1 MSDLARESS
10 NSRPD
15 NFRGTTPLCE
25 TGGPAIEARN
35 LTKIFDD
42 RDRGSVEAVKDFSLS
57 CHFGEVFGLLGPNGA
72 GKTTTLRMIS
82 TIIKPTT
89 GTATIAGKDILR
101 DPLSVRRNMGYLS
114 SNTGL
119 YDRLTA
125 RETLEYFGRLH
136 QIPESELKSRVE
148 EMLTIFDM
156 NEFAD
161 RRCEK
166 LSTGMRQKVSIA
178 RTVLHDPPVLILDEP
193 TLGLDILV
201 ASTMARFIREYRER
215 GKCII
220 LSTHI
225 MSEVEKLCD
234 RIGVIHQGRL
244 CGFGTLD
251 ELRERTGCKFL
262 EDIFMALMEPK
273 ESKESKMER
282 GLSS

>member
-1 MSDLARESS
+1 MSDSPQEAPNSS
-10 NSRPD
+10 SDNSRD
-15 NFRGTTPLCE
+15 TTTLYGTDR
-25 TGGPAIEARN
+25 PAIEARD

-82 TIIKPTT
+82 TIIKPTS

-136 QIPESELKSRVE
+136 QIPEDELKLRVD

-234 RIGVIHQGRL
+234 RIGVIHHGRL
-244 CGFGTLD
+244 RGLGTLD
-251 ELRERTGCKFL
+251 ELRDRTGCKFL
-262 EDIFMALMEPK
+262 EDIFMALMDPK
-273 ESKESKMER
+273 EQTMER
-282 GLSS
+282 DLNS

>member
-1 MSDLARESS
+1 MSDSPQEAPNSS
-10 NSRPD
+10 SDNSRD
-15 NFRGTTPLCE
+15 TTTLYGTDR
-25 TGGPAIEARN
+25 PAIEARD

-82 TIIKPTT
+82 TIIKPTS

-136 QIPESELKSRVE
+136 QIPEDELKLRVD

-234 RIGVIHQGRL
+234 RIGVIHHGRL
-244 CGFGTLD
+244 RGLGTLD
-251 ELRERTGCKFL
+251 ELRDRTGCKFL
-262 EDIFMALMEPK
+262 EDIFMALMGPPEQT
-273 ESKESKMER
+273 MER
-282 GLSS
+282 DLNS

>member
-10 NSRPD
+10 NSRPE
-15 NFRGTTPLCE
+15 NFRDTTPLCE

-136 QIPESELKSRVE
+136 QIPEGELKSRVE

-225 MSEVEKLCD
+225 MSEVENLCD

-273 ESKESKMER
+273 ESKMER

>member
-10 NSRPD
+10 SSRPD
-15 NFRGTTPLCE
+15 NFRDMTPLYG

-35 LTKIFDD
+35 LTKSFDD
-42 RDRGSVEAVKDFSLS
+42 RDRGSVEAVTDFSLS

-136 QIPESELKSRVE
+136 QIPEGELKSRVE

-244 CGFGTLD
+244 RGFGTLD
-251 ELRERTGCKFL
+251 ELRDRTGCKFL

-273 ESKESKMER
+273 ESKMER